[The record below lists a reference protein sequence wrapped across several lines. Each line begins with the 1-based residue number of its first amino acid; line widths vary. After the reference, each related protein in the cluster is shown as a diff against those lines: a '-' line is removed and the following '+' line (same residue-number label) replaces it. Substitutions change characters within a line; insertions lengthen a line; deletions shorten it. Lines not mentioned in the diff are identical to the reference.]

1 MWMAILAVGLIMIYA
16 AYTVVADLLFHYLHL
31 GVIWRGSRF
40 RREVALT
47 FDDGPDPRYTEPLL
61 ELLQQYGARAT
72 FFLVGERALQYPEL
86 VRKIVAA
93 GHEIGVHGMHH
104 DHAWLLTPRQS
115 WVEAEQ
121 ATTVLEQIIGRK
133 LNLFRPPWGTFNW
146 STYISGRRLGLKPVL
161 WDVTARD
168 WVPNQHPDTIK
179 ERLLK
184 DVRNGSIVLCHDAG
198 GAPDAPR
205 NTLAALREVLPIW
218 EKLGFKLIPVSEL
231 IGNQERNLDQTTETV
246 QTPTKIR
253 WSIRIWRVWE
263 FFFDLLF
270 RVRIINDTFRVSRV
284 TWHGKA
290 LCWNGMTIAQ
300 KGTQAME
307 LHFQNLSLHRIAQ
320 NENLAAVATKSIK
333 QVRSGLPDIAR
344 LLQFDPCYRDV
355 QVVFGITILY
365 RGAELLGFHVEDL
378 PPGFKRAVLG
388 WYMRL
393 MLMIYHPLGLRR
405 LRHDQRLKPKLV
417 WASREDIIAR
427 YLTE

>member
-1 MWMAILAVGLIMIYA
+1 MSMAIVAIGLIMIYA
-16 AYTVVADLLFHYLHL
+16 AYTIVADLLFHYFHL
-31 GVIWRGSRF
+31 GVIWRGSRLQ
-40 RREVALT
+40 REVALT

-72 FFLVGERALQYPEL
+72 FFLVGERVLQYPEL

-104 DHAWLLTPRQS
+104 RHAWLLTPRQS
-115 WVEAEQ
+115 WAEAEQ
-121 ATTVLEQIIGRK
+121 ATTVLEQVIGRK
-133 LNLFRPPWGTFNW
+133 PNLFRPPWGIFNW

-168 WVPNQHPDTIK
+168 WVANQHPDTIK

-184 DVRNGSIVLCHDAG
+184 HIRNGSIVLCHDAG

-218 EKLGFKLIPVSEL
+218 QKLGIRLIPVSEL
-231 IGNQERNLDQTTETV
+231 IGNQQKKFDQTTEKV
-246 QTPTKIR
+246 QSPTGIH
-253 WSIRIWRVWE
+253 WSIRMWRVWE
-263 FFFDLLF
+263 FFYDLLF
-270 RVRIINDTFRVSRV
+270 QIHIINDIFRVGMV
-284 TWHGKA
+284 TWRGKA
-290 LCWNGMTIAQ
+290 LSRNGMTIAH

-307 LHFQNLSLHRIAQ
+307 LHFQNMSLHRIAQ
-320 NENLAAVATKSIK
+320 NDNLTAVAIKSIQ

-344 LLQFDPCYRDV
+344 LLQFDPRYRDV
-355 QVVFGITILY
+355 KVVFGITILY
-365 RGAELLGFHVEDL
+365 RGAELLGFHVEDI
-378 PPGFKRAVLG
+378 PSGFKRVVLG

-405 LRHDQRLKPKLV
+405 LRHHQHLKPKLV
-417 WASREDIIAR
+417 WASREEIIAR